1 MRRMLGGTFVFA
13 TFLLVS
19 GAAVTGQ
26 DNKKETRKGAL
37 PANYGKLGL
46 SDEQKAKIHAISA
59 EYKAKIDSL
68 NGQVKDLQAK
78 RKKETEAILTE
89 TQIELLRKLQTGE
102 SGDKKPE
109 ASKKPAE
116 NGDKK
121 PDTKKP
127 AEGDKKPTDK

>member
-1 MRRMLGGTFVFA
+1 MRRLLGGSCLLA

-26 DNKKETRKGAL
+26 DNKKETPKGAL

-59 EYKAKIDSL
+59 EYKAKIDTL
-68 NGQVKDLQAK
+68 QGQVKDLTAK

-109 ASKKPAE
+109 TKKPTD
-116 NGDKK
+116 GDKK
-121 PDTKKP
+121 PTN
-127 AEGDKKPTDK
+127 GDKKPTDK